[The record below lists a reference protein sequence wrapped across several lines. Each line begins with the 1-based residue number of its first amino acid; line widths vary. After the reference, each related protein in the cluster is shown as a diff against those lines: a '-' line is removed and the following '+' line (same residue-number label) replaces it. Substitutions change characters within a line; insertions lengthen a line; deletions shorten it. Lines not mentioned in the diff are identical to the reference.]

1 MYKYVYV
8 NLYSHSLSDAG
19 GVRDG
24 GEEGVWEREGKGV
37 QTHNA
42 QMKHFD
48 AAGVDSVNKSSSNN
62 NKEGEEEHQKKKRK
76 SQ

>member
-1 MYKYVYV
+1 MTQEEY
-8 NLYSHSLSDAG
+8 AMA
-19 GVRDG
+19 
-24 GEEGVWEREGKGV
+24 GEEGVWGREGKGV